1 MPTKPTIRIE
11 FLRFLSRELNF
22 LKWSWLAG
30 MFEVV
35 ARYAHKPQRLEML

>member
-22 LKWSWLAG
+22 LKWLAG